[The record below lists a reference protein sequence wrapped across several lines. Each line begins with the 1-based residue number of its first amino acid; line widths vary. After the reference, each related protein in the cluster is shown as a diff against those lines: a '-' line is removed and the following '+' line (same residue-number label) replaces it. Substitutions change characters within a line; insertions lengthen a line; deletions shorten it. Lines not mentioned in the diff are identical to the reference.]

1 LVTTRC
7 ADAGVASAAVAT
19 SAALINANFI
29 VCSWVDDDENMGRS
43 DTFHQLDLCN
53 AGQAFLTTSSETLAR
68 AARMRGPYPHVGRP
82 ASRLARSTGGAI
94 NLTGGET
101 GIRSSELDKD
111 YTSSAGWPAR
121 QRRVRTPQ
129 QIRSKVPGEL
139 AEPKRSDGFVSL
151 VIKRIGQMKLTALLA
166 ASAVVLSTSLALA
179 QSAGGPS
186 GRGAT
191 TGDPAAS
198 SATPGSAPTTGNSM
212 KSNPSG
218 SGTSTSGGK
227 DDNGDQGRDKMPE
240 SNQAVRPN
248 NKPDKM

>member
-1 LVTTRC
+1 
-7 ADAGVASAAVAT
+7 VAKLASEAA
-19 SAALINANFI
+19 
-29 VCSWVDDDENMGRS
+29 SW
-43 DTFHQLDLCN
+43 TK
-53 AGQAFLTTSSETLAR
+53 
-68 AARMRGPYPHVGRP
+68 
-82 ASRLARSTGGAI
+82 I
-94 NLTGGET
+94 
-101 GIRSSELDKD
+101 I
-111 YTSSAGWPAR
+111 
-121 QRRVRTPQ
+121 RVRRAGLRASGASGRLNKSEVKSQ
-129 QIRSKVPGEL
+129 WEL